1 MMPSVDLA
9 LPTVSWLV
17 IAIALWVAIVD
28 FLFMRIPNA
37 AHVILLLVFG
47 VFVLPGLTADEAIA
61 RLGVTGAV
69 FAVALLLHI
78 RGVMG
83 AGDVKFFAVSAPFI
97 PAEPA
102 ILEMWLLVV
111 AIAGL
116 PVFGVHRVIGLLAPG
131 NRFPSFS
138 CAGFFPYGPAISIGL
153 ITVVVMSAEA
163 A

>member
-1 MMPSVDLA
+1 MMLSVDLI

-28 FLFMRIPNA
+28 FLFMRIPNP

-47 VFVLPGLTADEAIA
+47 VFVMPGLTVADAVA
-61 RLGVTGAV
+61 RVGVAGAV

-83 AGDVKFFAVSAPFI
+83 AGDVKFLAVSAPFI

-102 ILEMWLLVV
+102 ILATWLVVV

-116 PVFGVHRVIGLLAPG
+116 PVFGVHRVIGRLAPG

-138 CAGFFPYGPAISIGL
+138 NAGFFPYGPAISIGL
-153 ITVVVMSAEA
+153 IIVVVMSALA